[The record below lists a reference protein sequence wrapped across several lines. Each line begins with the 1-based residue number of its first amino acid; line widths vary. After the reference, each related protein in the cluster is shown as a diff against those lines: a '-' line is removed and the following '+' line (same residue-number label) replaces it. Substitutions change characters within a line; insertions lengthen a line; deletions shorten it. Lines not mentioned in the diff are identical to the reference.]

1 MIFKKQ
7 KFSPQEIENFFKSAK
22 EDFSIAG
29 KNKEPKVIFEF
40 SYDTLIKCALA
51 VCAANGLRITAKTGH
66 HIELIRKLSEFLNN
80 KDVNAIGNEMRMK
93 RNQNL
98 YDAIFMVS
106 EKETKDYLK
115 WIEQILGQVEDYISE
130 AGLR

>member
-22 EDFSIAG
+22 EDFSIAD

-51 VCAANGLRITAKTGH
+51 VCAANGLRITAKIGH

-98 YDAIFMVS
+98 YDAIFVVS

-115 WIEQILGQVEDYISE
+115 WTEQILGQVEDYISKV
-130 AGLR
+130 GF